1 MNFVVK
7 YQRQCI
13 PSIERIKSLLDLPGV
28 VRAQRLD
35 HVYADLR
42 VEDEDVQTFL
52 KALKDVNDWKLSI

>member
-1 MNFVVK
+1 LNFVVK

-35 HVYADLR
+35 QVYADLR